1 MRLVRAEWSRFFAR
15 RFTRIMV
22 VVVLGILGL
31 ILIGVGASS
40 HQPNPAVI
48 AQAEAQAA
56 EVRTQVTA
64 MRAQCEEEQRN
75 PGAVDPNQKQFGQL
89 PPGVTCAQIFDP
101 AQVRPEDFMPH
112 VFSFADEAPDLL
124 KAFGGVLTLFAFAV
138 GASFIGAEW
147 SSGGVM
153 NQLLWRP
160 RRLRLVTGKLGTL
173 LVAIATTT
181 IALMGVWI
189 AALWGLAT
197 LRGRMG
203 EVTSGVSQSMGLTG
217 LRALALVLAAGAI
230 GFAVASLGRNTAT
243 AMGLAVGYVIV
254 LEIGTRIVLEVAE
267 VIKPEKWFLSTYAMA
282 WLNQRVIF
290 TEWRHCRYDT
300 TGNCQSYDWAIDM
313 KQASIVFGSIL
324 LVSVFAAFLAFR
336 QRDVT

>member
-1 MRLVRAEWSRFFAR
+1 MR
-15 RFTRIMV
+15 T
-22 VVVLGILGL
+22 
-31 ILIGVGASS
+31 
-40 HQPNPAVI
+40 
-48 AQAEAQAA
+48 
-56 EVRTQVTA
+56 
-64 MRAQCEEEQRN
+64 QCEEEQRN
-75 PGAVDPNQKQFGQL
+75 PPTDPNQRQFGQL

-101 AQVRPEDFMPH
+101 AQVRPEDYMPH

-160 RRLRLVTGKLGTL
+160 RRLRLLGGKLGTL
-173 LVAIATTT
+173 FAAITTTT
-181 IALMGVWI
+181 IVLMAVWI

-197 LRGRMG
+197 LRGRVG

-243 AMGLAVGYVIV
+243 ALGLAVGYVIV

-267 VIKPEKWFLSTYAMA
+267 VIKPERWFLSSYAIA

-300 TGNCQSYDWAIDM
+300 TGNCQSYNWTIDM

-324 LVSVFAAFLAFR
+324 VVSVFAAFLAFR
-336 QRDVT
+336 RRDVT